1 MLDGLNHAL
10 SSSSHVLQVVYCK
23 INYILKW
30 TATYD
35 TTVMRYTAQAQSVGH
50 LQDGVI
56 VRFCV
61 CAISSGFR
69 ALGPKI
75 VFMDY
80 ELLMC

>member
-23 INYILKW
+23 INYILTW

-35 TTVMRYTAQAQSVGH
+35 TTVIRYTALAQSVGH

-56 VRFCV
+56 VIFCV

-80 ELLMC
+80 ELLMR